1 VKEVFDPIVALREAG
16 FPVDQLSSA
25 QQDVLAALTEEET
38 AILASVELRLREAEG
53 EVSAHDFKLL

>member
-1 VKEVFDPIVALREAG
+1 MFDPIVALREAG

>member
-1 VKEVFDPIVALREAG
+1 VFDPIVALREAG